1 MKIKVELGGGL
12 EILFDKVKEY
22 EIELT
27 ENKNTIKD
35 VILVMLDKIKGDSS
49 LFATKDGIIKP
60 GIIVLYNDSD
70 WEIYEK
76 ENTKLENKDTVSFIS
91 TLHGG

>member
-12 EILFDKVKEY
+12 EILFDKIKEH

-27 ENKNTIKD
+27 EDKNTIKE
-35 VILVMLDKIKGDSS
+35 VILKMLEKIKGDSS
-49 LFATKDGIIKP
+49 LFATNEGIIKP

-70 WEIYEK
+70 WEIYDK

>member
-12 EILFDKVKEY
+12 EILFDKIKEH

-27 ENKNTIKD
+27 ADKNTIKD
-35 VILVMLDKIKGDSS
+35 VILAMLEKIKGDSS
-49 LFATKDGIIKP
+49 LFATKEGIIKP

-70 WEIYEK
+70 WEIYDK
-76 ENTKLENKDTVSFIS
+76 ENTKLENKDTISFIS

>member
-35 VILVMLDKIKGDSS
+35 VILIMLEKIKGDSN
-49 LFATKDGIIKP
+49 LFATKEGNIKP

-70 WEIYEK
+70 WEIYDK
-76 ENTKLENKDTVSFIS
+76 ENTQLENKDTISFIS

>member
-12 EILFDKVKEY
+12 EILFDKIKEH
-22 EIELT
+22 EIELN
-27 ENKNTIKD
+27 ENNNTIKD
-35 VILVMLDKIKGDSS
+35 VILIMLEKIKGDSS
-49 LFATKDGIIKP
+49 LFATKEGNIKP

-70 WEIYEK
+70 WEIYDK
-76 ENTKLENKDTVSFIS
+76 ENTKLESKDTVSFIS

>member
-12 EILFDKVKEY
+12 EILFDKQKNIEINIEKTDVK
-22 EIELT
+22 IRDIILEL
-27 ENKNTIKD
+27 
-35 VILVMLDKIKGDSS
+35 LSKIKEKKD
-49 LFATKDGIIKP
+49 LFASSDGSIKP

-76 ENTKLENKDTVSFIS
+76 EETKIENNDTLSFIS

>member
-12 EILFDKVKEY
+12 EILFDKQKNL
-22 EIELT
+22 EINVE
-27 ENKNTIKD
+27 KNDVTIKD
-35 VILVMLDKIKGDSS
+35 VIIELYSKIKEKKE
-49 LFATKDGIIKP
+49 LFATSDGIIKP

-76 ENTKLENKDTVSFIS
+76 ENTKLENNDIICFIS

>member
-12 EILFDKVKEY
+12 EILFDKIKEF
-22 EIELT
+22 EIELK
-27 ENKNTIKD
+27 EDKNTIKD
-35 VILVMLDKIKGDSS
+35 VILIMLEKIKGDSS
-49 LFATKDGIIKP
+49 LFATKEGIIKP

-70 WEIYEK
+70 WEIYDK
-76 ENTKLENKDTVSFIS
+76 ENTKLENKDIVSFIS

>member
-12 EILFDKVKEY
+12 ELLFDKKKDF
-22 EIELT
+22 EIEI
-27 ENKNTIKD
+27 NKNQCIIKD
-35 VILVMLDKIKGDSS
+35 VIISMLNKIKGNSN
-49 LFATKDGIIKP
+49 LFASQDGIIKP
-60 GIIVLYNDSD
+60 GIIVLYNDAD

-76 ENTKLENKDTVSFIS
+76 EETKVENKDIISFIS

>member
-12 EILFDKVKEY
+12 EILFEKQKNFEINIEKTEVK
-22 EIELT
+22 
-27 ENKNTIKD
+27 IKD
-35 VILVMLDKIKGDSS
+35 IILELYSKIKEKKE
-49 LFATKDGIIKP
+49 LFASPDGTIKP

-76 ENTKLENKDTVSFIS
+76 EDTKLENNDTISFIS

>member
-12 EILFDKVKEY
+12 ELLFDKIKDF
-22 EIELT
+22 EIEI
-27 ENKNTIKD
+27 NKNECVIKD
-35 VILVMLDKIKGDSS
+35 VIISMLSKIKGNSN
-49 LFATKDGIIKP
+49 LFASPEGIIKP
-60 GIIVLYNDSD
+60 GIIVLYNDAD

-76 ENTKLENKDTVSFIS
+76 EETKVENKDTISFIS

>member
-12 EILFDKVKEY
+12 EVLFEKVKEH
-22 EIELT
+22 EVEL
-27 ENKNTIKD
+27 KDDSNTIKD
-35 VILVMLDKIKGDSS
+35 VILSMLQKIKGDSS
-49 LFATKDGIIKP
+49 LFASKEGIIKP

-76 ENTKLENKDTVSFIS
+76 ENTKLENKDTISFIS

>member
-12 EILFDKVKEY
+12 ETLFDKVKDH
-22 EIELT
+22 EIELD
-27 ENKNTIKD
+27 NNANTIKD
-35 VILVMLDKIKGDSS
+35 VILAMVKKINGDIDLFSS
-49 LFATKDGIIKP
+49 KEGILKP
-60 GIIVLYNDSD
+60 GIIVLYNDAD

-76 ENTKLENKDTVSFIS
+76 ENTKLEDKDTISFIS

>member
-12 EILFDKVKEY
+12 EILFDKIKEH

-27 ENKNTIKD
+27 EDKNTIKE
-35 VILVMLDKIKGDSS
+35 VILKMLEKIKGDSS
-49 LFATKDGIIKP
+49 LFATNEGIIKP

-70 WEIYEK
+70 WEIYDK
-76 ENTKLENKDTVSFIS
+76 ENTKLENKDIVSFIS

>member
-1 MKIKVELGGGL
+1 M
-12 EILFDKVKEY
+12 EILFDKIKEH

-27 ENKNTIKD
+27 EDKNTIKE
-35 VILVMLDKIKGDSS
+35 VILKMLEKIKGDSS
-49 LFATKDGIIKP
+49 LFATNEGIIKP

-70 WEIYEK
+70 WEIYDK